1 MHLDTVGELHQG
13 ELGEPQRLGSEA
25 ALPEPQPSPQLDPL
39 SLGLP
44 QAQAPRPRTHT
55 WVLGLENW
63 VITALTK
70 FSMMAKLLGVM
81 LPEPSIRNAMSCSC
95 LGHSAEGVTPACKGH
110 SQNIRPQLYGHQ
122 GWIMTWRCSC
132 SGAGFLPPLPGEGPI
147 SAQKS
152 QKEAMPGMSH
162 NRPRHGCINP
172 GKPGPVPQPAN
183 ALTGT
188 HTAIDTHVHA
198 LHHICTWAYT
208 QTHMYTHTYSH
219 SHGYIQP
226 RIHTHTPTQPQTRAH
241 KTLCTHIHTD
251 TCIHGFIYTHGCTH
265 IHTLI
270 CTWAHTTVY
279 TRGCP
284 CTYTHATGFTLT
296 N

>member
-1 MHLDTVGELHQG
+1 
-13 ELGEPQRLGSEA
+13 
-25 ALPEPQPSPQLDPL
+25 
-39 SLGLP
+39 
-44 QAQAPRPRTHT
+44 
-55 WVLGLENW
+55 
-63 VITALTK
+63 
-70 FSMMAKLLGVM
+70 
-81 LPEPSIRNAMSCSC
+81 MSCSC

-208 QTHMYTHTYSH
+208 QTHMYTHIFTFTWVYTATDTH
-219 SHGYIQP
+219 A
-226 RIHTHTPTQPQTRAH
+226 HTHTATNMGTQNLVHTHTHRYMHTRGH
-241 KTLCTHIHTD
+241 IYTWVHTHTHTHMHMGTHNYIHTWVPM
-251 TCIHGFIYTHGCTH
+251 HIYTCYWLHPDKLTGEPPGCTGCWGQQLRM
-265 IHTLI
+265 LI
-270 CTWAHTTVY
+270 ES
-279 TRGCP
+279 
-284 CTYTHATGFTLT
+284 
-296 N
+296 